1 MRFSFENKIR
11 FSETG
16 DNEKL
21 SIGNII
27 DYMQDST
34 NYHSESLGA
43 GIQLQEEMG
52 RAWILNSWQ
61 IKIYDDI
68 RLGDIV
74 RTTTWPSGFDKICG
88 YRNFVITNVDK
99 PEQSLVEADSTWILM
114 DIKTGRISK
123 IEEKDTEMYECE
135 PPLSEDLKKIKIAPG
150 QEYIEQTSY
159 MVRRYQL
166 DINGHM
172 NNSWYVKIAEE
183 YVPVEKKITFIR
195 VEYKKAAKRGDIIIP
210 FVCCDGHRYLV
221 ELRDEDGKMYAI
233 IEFSVES

>member
-27 DYMQDST
+27 DYMQDCT
-34 NYHSESLGA
+34 NYHSESLDA
-43 GIQLQEEMG
+43 GIQLQEQMG

-61 IKIYDDI
+61 IRIYDDI
-68 RLGDIV
+68 RLGDTV

-88 YRNFVITNVDK
+88 YRNFTITNVDK
-99 PEQSLVEADSTWILM
+99 PQQSLVEAGSTWILM
-114 DIKTGRISK
+114 DIKNGRISK
-123 IEEKDTEMYECE
+123 IQEKDIEMYECE
-135 PPLSEDLKKIKIAPG
+135 LPLSEDLKKIKIVPG
-150 QEYIEQTSY
+150 QKYTEQDSY
-159 MVRRYQL
+159 MARRYQM

-183 YVPVEKKITFIR
+183 YVPEENKITFIR
-195 VEYKKAAKRGDIIIP
+195 VEYKKAAKLGDVIIL
-210 FVCCDGHRYLV
+210 FVCCDGRRYLV
-221 ELRDEDGKMYAI
+221 ELRDEDGKIYAVV
-233 IEFSVES
+233 EFSVE